1 MWCVKDVMT
10 PNVQVILPDWSARD
24 AALKMKEMD
33 VGALPVCDGERL
45 IGLVTDRDIAVRMA
59 ALGHDPRLTSVY
71 EVMSSP
77 IVYCFED
84 QPVEDVARIMEVRQ
98 IRRLVVLDRN
108 KRLTGIVSLGDIA
121 FKTGRDDLAGEILE
135 RVSRPSRDTVGAR
148 PSQF

>member
-10 PNVQVILPDWSARD
+10 PNVQVILPDWSAQD

-45 IGLVTDRDIAVRMA
+45 IGLVTDRDIAMRMA
-59 ALGHDPRLTSVY
+59 ALGHDPRHTSVY

-77 IVYCFED
+77 IIYCFED
-84 QPVEDVARIMEVRQ
+84 QAVEDVARIMEVRQ

-135 RVSRPSRDTVGAR
+135 RVSRPRRESEREF
-148 PSQF
+148 PPQF